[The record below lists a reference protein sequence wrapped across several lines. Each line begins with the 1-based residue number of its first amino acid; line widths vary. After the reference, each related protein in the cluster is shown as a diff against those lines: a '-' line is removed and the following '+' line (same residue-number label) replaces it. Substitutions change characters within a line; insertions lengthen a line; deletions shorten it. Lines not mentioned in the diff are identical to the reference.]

1 MNRSSLL
8 EKDWRWSA
16 RLRLRQDKGLIHW
29 VAAFFAH
36 SGDSWFWVVGL
47 GLVWLLKTG
56 QWRHTAAIMELAIL
70 LLAGIVLAIKLL
82 VHRRRP
88 DGEWGAIYRSIDPH
102 SFPSGHAARAIMLA
116 VLACGLGPAWFA
128 VILVIWAPCVSLAR
142 VLMGVHYLADIAAG
156 IAVGLVVGL
165 GILAAQTMLVNL
177 LPFLFQKLI

>member
-1 MNRSSLL
+1 
-8 EKDWRWSA
+8 
-16 RLRLRQDKGLIHW
+16 
-29 VAAFFAH
+29 
-36 SGDSWFWVVGL
+36 
-47 GLVWLLKTG
+47 
-56 QWRHTAAIMELAIL
+56 
-70 LLAGIVLAIKLL
+70 
-82 VHRRRP
+82 
-88 DGEWGAIYRSIDPH
+88 
-102 SFPSGHAARAIMLA
+102 MLA